1 MGENGFEIIRK
12 YMYILKIKSTYLN
25 ALLSFLLSSRF
36 SNRSDAFL
44 ASFSFF
50 GFPPL
55 RRSKGCT
62 LDFRPTAARSEKKI
76 IEIMLTDPIPT
87 QNYRRGLSASSRR
100 FPTQI
105 HPHNARYEALNPTQ
119 RTFSI
124 FE

>member
-50 GFPPL
+50 ATSRFSFIL
-55 RRSKGCT
+55 N
-62 LDFRPTAARSEKKI
+62 TAEK
-76 IEIMLTDPIPT
+76 E
-87 QNYRRGLSASSRR
+87 GS
-100 FPTQI
+100 FC
-105 HPHNARYEALNPTQ
+105 ELNIV
-119 RTFSI
+119 SDI
-124 FE
+124 AHA

>member
-55 RRSKGCT
+55 KLAKKASDR
-62 LDFRPTAARSEKKI
+62 FEKRDDNKK
-76 IEIMLTDPIPT
+76 D
-87 QNYRRGLSASSRR
+87 NK
-100 FPTQI
+100 
-105 HPHNARYEALNPTQ
+105 AL
-119 RTFSI
+119 R
-124 FE
+124 

>member
-25 ALLSFLLSSRF
+25 ALLSFLLSSRL

-55 RRSKGCT
+55 RRSKRASIARFLDIYRRLT
-62 LDFRPTAARSEKKI
+62 LRVLDGFSIELYEKKPR
-76 IEIMLTDPIPT
+76 DF
-87 QNYRRGLSASSRR
+87 GFA
-100 FPTQI
+100 
-105 HPHNARYEALNPTQ
+105 AAW
-119 RTFSI
+119 
-124 FE
+124 FESWATGISG

>member
-50 GFPPL
+50 SGGKPKKLKLAKKASDRFEKRDDNKKDNKAL
-55 RRSKGCT
+55 R
-62 LDFRPTAARSEKKI
+62 
-76 IEIMLTDPIPT
+76 
-87 QNYRRGLSASSRR
+87 
-100 FPTQI
+100 
-105 HPHNARYEALNPTQ
+105 
-119 RTFSI
+119 
-124 FE
+124 

>member
-50 GFPPL
+50 GFSGGKPKKLKLAKKASDRFEKRDDNKKDNKAL
-55 RRSKGCT
+55 R
-62 LDFRPTAARSEKKI
+62 
-76 IEIMLTDPIPT
+76 
-87 QNYRRGLSASSRR
+87 
-100 FPTQI
+100 
-105 HPHNARYEALNPTQ
+105 
-119 RTFSI
+119 
-124 FE
+124 

>member
-55 RRSKGCT
+55 RRSKKAAHSIS
-62 LDFRPTAARSEKKI
+62 DRPPLEAKKI
-76 IEIMLTDPIPT
+76 IEITLTDPIPT

>member
-55 RRSKGCT
+55 RRRFFFASSGG
-62 LDFRPTAARSEKKI
+62 RSE
-76 IEIMLTDPIPT
+76 IECAAFT
-87 QNYRRGLSASSRR
+87 SS
-100 FPTQI
+100 
-105 HPHNARYEALNPTQ
+105 
-119 RTFSI
+119 
-124 FE
+124 

>member
-55 RRSKGCT
+55 
-62 LDFRPTAARSEKKI
+62 
-76 IEIMLTDPIPT
+76 
-87 QNYRRGLSASSRR
+87 LSA
-100 FPTQI
+100 
-105 HPHNARYEALNPTQ
+105 NN
-119 RTFSI
+119 
-124 FE
+124 FETVFFHTNLYKFKPL